1 MALVYIK
8 ELFTI
13 VNVNVNNNLIT
24 GVNRNKTW
32 MCVIN
37 LVYLQL
43 PVFNLFR
50 SKYNAVQLH
59 CIFIFKIAREETKLF
74 PWLAY
79 HFS

>member
-24 GVNRNKTW
+24 GVNRIKTW

-37 LVYLQL
+37 LVYFSFLYLIYFAANTTQ
-43 PVFNLFR
+43 FNYIPYLFSR
-50 SKYNAVQLH
+50 
-59 CIFIFKIAREETKLF
+59 
-74 PWLAY
+74 
-79 HFS
+79 